1 MHIIVFA
8 SLELVSWL
16 LVLSTI
22 LVFGMFNLQ
31 KVSILLILN
40 LSFIFVFDLIFKLV
54 EFFTHSLLI
63 KEPWIF
69 PLLFLVLNLVLS
81 STGFEELHLGKT
93 TFLKLM

>member
-40 LSFIFVFDLIFKLV
+40 LSFIFVFGSIFKLFAMFV
-54 EFFTHSLLI
+54 GL
-63 KEPWIF
+63 
-69 PLLFLVLNLVLS
+69 
-81 STGFEELHLGKT
+81 EEEGE
-93 TFLKLM
+93 

>member
-40 LSFIFVFDLIFKLV
+40 LSFIFVFDFQTRGVLYTFP
-54 EFFTHSLLI
+54 THKRTLD
-63 KEPWIF
+63 
-69 PLLFLVLNLVLS
+69 LS
-81 STGFEELHLGKT
+81 SSFFGSKLGFI
-93 TFLKLM
+93 